1 MIDFPTN
8 INYSDVFKY
17 IGSLSTEFSV
27 LVLVLLVI
35 VIIGLY
41 TDSESKRLSNKFCTN
56 VFEWGLIIY
65 FILAGFFSFKIVV
78 SCIIGLDVLLL
89 SILNIKQTFIAHIL
103 SIICVV
109 CLFVIAMKL
118 LRIIFF
124 KQDKNE
130 GNL

>member
-1 MIDFPTN
+1 MINFPTN

-27 LVLVLLVI
+27 LVLVLLFI

-41 TDSESKRLSNKFCTN
+41 AESESKRLSNKFCTN

-78 SCIIGLDVLLL
+78 SFIIGFDVLLL
-89 SILNIKQTFIAHIL
+89 SLLNIKQTFIAHML

-109 CLFVIAMKL
+109 CLFVIIIKL
-118 LRIIFF
+118 LKIIFF
-124 KQDKNE
+124 KQNE